1 MKAFNSAAVAS
12 DSAAKCWPGRRRCIK
27 SIHRAPSRS
36 MELIFN
42 QDFQGLFVY
51 IIILVLCCRDDGEL
65 GEIIMTF
72 SFMKIGIEKRGR
84 ERIKTEPE

>member
-1 MKAFNSAAVAS
+1 
-12 DSAAKCWPGRRRCIK
+12 
-27 SIHRAPSRS
+27 